1 MMHEL
6 VRVFDQRGQELSP
19 CSFDKAQRLVAEG
32 RARWR
37 ETQPPAIE
45 LARAVDLPIR
55 EPESKQEPT
64 PEYAGQR
71 VLLHICCGPCATYTV
86 GRLRALG
93 FAVTGFWYN
102 PNIHPWQEH
111 ERRRES
117 LVRFAEQVELPL
129 VIQPGYE
136 MPAFLRLVAGRER
149 FRRRCAICYAMR
161 LRAAAQQARAG
172 GLDAF
177 TTTLLISPYQEQE
190 LIRRIGEH
198 LADKE
203 GVRFYFEDFR
213 KGWAER
219 GRLTRQ
225 YDLYRQQYC
234 GCVYSEWERYQ
245 GEACETYAPARL
257 EPADLH
263 AYFEEAL
270 EMLERL

>member
-1 MMHEL
+1 MP
-6 VRVFDQRGQELSP
+6 VRP
-19 CSFDKAQRLVAEG
+19 AKAEEG
-32 RARWR
+32 
-37 ETQPPAIE
+37 PH
-45 LARAVDLPIR
+45 
-55 EPESKQEPT
+55 
-64 PEYAGQR
+64 YAGQR

-86 GRLRALG
+86 GRLRELG
-93 FAVTGFWYN
+93 FQVTGFWYN

-117 LVRFAEQVELPL
+117 LAGFAEQVELPML
-129 VIQPGYE
+129 WQPGYE

-149 FRRRCAICYAMR
+149 FRRRCAICYAIR
-161 LRAAAQQARAG
+161 LRAAAQQARADG
-172 GLDAF
+172 FDAF

-198 LADKE
+198 LAERE

-213 KGWAER
+213 RGWAER
-219 GRLTRQ
+219 GRLTRL
-225 YDLYRQQYC
+225 YNLYRQQYC
-234 GCVYSEWERYQ
+234 GCIYSEWERYQ

-257 EPADLH
+257 EAADLH

>member
-1 MMHEL
+1 MTQER
-6 VRVFDQRGQELSP
+6 VRVFDLRGQELAP
-19 CSFDKAQRLVAEG
+19 CSMEKAQRLVAEG
-32 RARWR
+32 KARWR
-37 ETQPPAIE
+37 EMEPPAIE
-45 LARAVDLPIR
+45 LTRAVDLPLR
-55 EPESKQEPT
+55 EPEPA
-64 PEYAGQR
+64 PDYAGQR

-86 GRLRALG
+86 SRLREQG

-117 LVRFAEQVELPL
+117 LARFAEQVALPL
-129 VIQPGYE
+129 VFQPGYE

-149 FRRRCAICYAMR
+149 FRRRCAICYALR
-161 LRAAAQQARAG
+161 LRAVAQQARAEG
-172 GLDAF
+172 FDAF

-190 LIRRIGEH
+190 LIRRIGEY
-198 LADKE
+198 LAGRE

-245 GEACETYAPARL
+245 GESCETYAPARL

>member
-1 MMHEL
+1 MIEER
-6 VRVFDQRGQELSP
+6 VRVFDEQGQELSP
-19 CSFDKAQRLVAEG
+19 CSLTKAQRLVAEG

-37 ETQPPAIE
+37 EAQPPAIE
-45 LARAVDLPIR
+45 LTRAVELPVR
-55 EPESKQEPT
+55 PAKAEEGPH
-64 PEYAGQR
+64 YAGQR

-86 GRLRALG
+86 GRLRELG
-93 FAVTGFWYN
+93 FQVTGFWYN

-117 LVRFAEQVELPL
+117 LAGFAEQVELPML
-129 VIQPGYE
+129 WQPGYE

-149 FRRRCAICYAMR
+149 FRRRCAICYAIR
-161 LRAAAQQARAG
+161 LRAAAQQARADG
-172 GLDAF
+172 FDAF

-198 LADKE
+198 LAERE

-213 KGWAER
+213 RGWAER
-219 GRLTRQ
+219 GRLTRL
-225 YDLYRQQYC
+225 YNLYRQQYC
-234 GCVYSEWERYQ
+234 GCIYSEWERYQ

-257 EPADLH
+257 EAADLH